1 MNCLPEGMGAA
12 FIDIW
17 RLLVLWE
24 YGGIYA
30 DMDSSPVPDRFNAST
45 IAADDDAFFVQEV
58 L

>member
-1 MNCLPEGMGAA
+1 MGAA
-12 FIDIW
+12 WIDVW

-30 DMDSSPVPDRFNAST
+30 DMDTSPVPELFNGDT
-45 IAADDDAFFVQEV
+45 ITADDDAFFVQEF